1 MLDTMYLDTSGMFVQ
16 LYKVVTRSVFD
27 PSQPQEVDY
36 VIAESLSDA
45 VGVAEALIFEDGEI
59 EIASIESLGS
69 PYISRRS
76 HREIVKV
83 DVDGEG

>member
-1 MLDTMYLDTSGMFVQ
+1 MLDTMYLDTSGMLVQ

-27 PSQPQEVDY
+27 SSQPPEVNY
-36 VIAESLSDA
+36 VIAESFADA
-45 VGVAEALIFEDGEI
+45 VDVAEALMFEDGEI

-83 DVDGEG
+83 DVEGEG